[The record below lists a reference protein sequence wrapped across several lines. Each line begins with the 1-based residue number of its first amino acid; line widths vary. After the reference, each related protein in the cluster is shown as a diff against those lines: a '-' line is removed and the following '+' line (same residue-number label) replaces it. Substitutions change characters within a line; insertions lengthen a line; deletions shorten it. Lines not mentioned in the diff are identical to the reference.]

1 MNRWALKR
9 STLGLA
15 AGIIVASLSPA
26 EAKTI
31 NMGSISRSDVSS
43 ACNRAR
49 GSDFGIGDLQRAYG
63 CATKVGQVYC
73 SSDGECVAQV
83 PYTTPMTGNS
93 LDFVLTHGRNTPAA
107 AMIQPLD
114 PRIVPLKQQSNP

>member
-1 MNRWALKR
+1 MNRWALRR

-15 AGIIVASLSPA
+15 AVMIVATLSPA

-31 NMGSISRSDVSS
+31 NMGSISRSAVSS

-49 GSDFGIGDLQRAYG
+49 GADFGIGDLDRAYG
-63 CATKVGQVYC
+63 CTTKVGQVYC
-73 SSDGECVAQV
+73 SPDGDCVGQV
-83 PYTTPMTGNS
+83 PFTTPMTGNS
-93 LDFVLTHGRNTPAA
+93 LDFVLNHARSTPAA

-114 PRIVPLKQQSNP
+114 PRIVPLKQSNP